1 MQKAKKKLEMMAK
14 NCYSNVTIITTT
26 IEYMFAEG
34 IEGMEPM
41 RRRGRRK
48 RRTSLY
54 LVMLVVGIFLA
65 TLVIQGAGLQADCRK
80 LTAEKSQLEQKKK
93 NLEKEQQKIKE
104 KEKYMQTDKYIEDM
118 AREKFGLVY
127 DNEIIFKPAD
137 GE

>member
-1 MQKAKKKLEMMAK
+1 MSG
-14 NCYSNVTIITTT
+14 NCYSIVTVVTTV
-26 IEYMFAEG
+26 IENMFAEG
-34 IEGMEPM
+34 IKGMEPM

-48 RRTSLY
+48 RRTSMY

-65 TLVIQGAGLQADCRK
+65 TLIIQGAGLQADCRR

-93 NLEKEQQKIKE
+93 NLEKEQQKIVE

-137 GE
+137 SE

>member
-1 MQKAKKKLEMMAK
+1 MSG
-14 NCYSNVTIITTT
+14 NCYSIVTVVTTV
-26 IEYMFAEG
+26 IENMFAEG
-34 IEGMEPM
+34 IKGMEPM

-65 TLVIQGAGLQADCRK
+65 TLIIQGAGLQADCRR

-93 NLEKEQQKIKE
+93 NLEKEQQKIVE

-127 DNEIIFKPAD
+127 DNEIVFKPAD
-137 GE
+137 SE

>member
-1 MQKAKKKLEMMAK
+1 MSG
-14 NCYSNVTIITTT
+14 NCYSIVTVVTTV
-26 IEYMFAEG
+26 IENMFAEG
-34 IEGMEPM
+34 IKGMEPM

-65 TLVIQGAGLQADCRK
+65 TLIIQGAGLQADCRR

-93 NLEKEQQKIKE
+93 NLEKEQQKIVE

-137 GE
+137 SE

>member
-1 MQKAKKKLEMMAK
+1 
-14 NCYSNVTIITTT
+14 
-26 IEYMFAEG
+26 
-34 IEGMEPM
+34 MEPM

-65 TLVIQGAGLQADCRK
+65 TLIIQGAGLQADCRR
-80 LTAEKSQLEQKKK
+80 LTEEKSQLEQKKK
-93 NLEKEQQKIKE
+93 NLEKEQQKIVE

-137 GE
+137 SE

>member
-1 MQKAKKKLEMMAK
+1 MSG
-14 NCYSNVTIITTT
+14 NCYSIVTVVTTV
-26 IEYMFAEG
+26 IENMFAEG
-34 IEGMEPM
+34 IKGMEPM

-65 TLVIQGAGLQADCRK
+65 TLIIQGAGLQADCRR

-93 NLEKEQQKIKE
+93 NLEKEQQKIVE

-118 AREKFGLVY
+118 AREMFGLVY

-137 GE
+137 SE

>member
-1 MQKAKKKLEMMAK
+1 
-14 NCYSNVTIITTT
+14 
-26 IEYMFAEG
+26 
-34 IEGMEPM
+34 MEPM

-65 TLVIQGAGLQADCRK
+65 TLIIQGAGLQADCRR

-93 NLEKEQQKIKE
+93 NLEKEQQKIVE

-127 DNEIIFKPAD
+127 DNEIVFKPAD
-137 GE
+137 SE

>member
-1 MQKAKKKLEMMAK
+1 MKSG
-14 NCYSNVTIITTT
+14 NCYSIVTVVTTV
-26 IEYMFAEG
+26 IENMFAEG
-34 IEGMEPM
+34 IKGMEPM

-65 TLVIQGAGLQADCRK
+65 TLIIQGAGLQADCRRLK
-80 LTAEKSQLEQKKK
+80 AEKSQLEQKKK
-93 NLEKEQQKIKE
+93 NLEKEQQKIVE

-137 GE
+137 SE